1 MIGARGLSITW
12 GDTPDYW
19 TWKPLPD
26 QSRFVLSLSLSLSL
40 SLILLMYLPDDVLH
54 IASQELNEVLRYIDR
69 PVKFMMGKDFL
80 LQ

>member
-1 MIGARGLSITW
+1 LEQEDFQLPGEIHLTIGHGNPYQISLGL
-12 GDTPDYW
+12 
-19 TWKPLPD
+19 
-26 QSRFVLSLSLSLSL
+26 FSLSLSLSL

>member
-1 MIGARGLSITW
+1 
-12 GDTPDYW
+12 
-19 TWKPLPD
+19 
-26 QSRFVLSLSLSLSL
+26 
-40 SLILLMYLPDDVLH
+40 MYLPDDVLH